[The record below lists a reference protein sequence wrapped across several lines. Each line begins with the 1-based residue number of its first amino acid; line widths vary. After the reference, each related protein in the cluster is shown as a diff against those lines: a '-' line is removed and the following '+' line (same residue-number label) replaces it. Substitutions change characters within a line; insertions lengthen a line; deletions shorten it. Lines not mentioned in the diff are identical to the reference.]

1 MVKSVEVAVR
11 ISDLREFG
19 DVIQCAASVIR
30 AYDVTN
36 SELIDTGLVEA
47 IENLRSALTALAAT

>member
-11 ISDLREFG
+11 VSDLREFG
-19 DVIQCAASVIR
+19 DVIQCAADVIR

-36 SELIDTGLVEA
+36 SELVDTGLVEA
-47 IENLRSALTALAAT
+47 IENLRLALAALAAT